1 MTAYYKNSLENLY
14 HHKQIDEA
22 TAMEYISK
30 EQGNTI
36 KDKLPI
42 NLYTPNLFVKIGLGV
57 LTYFIIIGSTGLLY
71 LMLSISRFYN
81 LFFVFCG
88 MVSYVF
94 LEIMATKKKHYN
106 SGVDNLLMIASVA
119 FISSGLAV
127 DNHSDTLLSL
137 IVLCLSIWM
146 TIRFADR
153 FAACSAVMALL
164 AFLYFILSSLF
175 FAITP
180 FFLIISA
187 GIIYYF
193 ANKKSKLSTNF
204 VYKPLVKII
213 AIIALLCFYVCGN
226 YFIINEMS
234 DGIQLPTYVSAVFWL
249 WTMIIPILY
258 LVKGIISKDL
268 IFIRS
273 GVLLIAASVITFKY
287 YHTIM
292 PVEQALLIAGIVLT
306 LGSYILIQKLKKA
319 KWGFIYNEA
328 NVTANKYENLEGII
342 IGETFGHQQQTPE
355 PDTKFGGGSFGG
367 SGAGSNY

>member
-1 MTAYYKNSLENLY
+1 MIAYNKTSIENLY
-14 HHKQIDEA
+14 HHEQIDEA

-36 KDKLPI
+36 KDRLPI

-57 LTYFIIIGSTGLLY
+57 LTYFIIISSTGLLY
-71 LMLSISRFYN
+71 LMLSISRSYN

-106 SGVDNLLMIASVA
+106 SGVDNVLMIASVA
-119 FISSGLAV
+119 FISSSLAV
-127 DNHSDTLLSL
+127 DNHSNILLSL

-153 FAACSAVMALL
+153 LAAGSAVIALL
-164 AFLYFILSSLF
+164 AFLYFIFSRSF

-193 ANKKSKLSTNF
+193 ANKTRKLSTNF
-204 VYKPLVKII
+204 VYKPVVKII
-213 AIIALLCFYVCGN
+213 AIIALLSFYACGN
-226 YFIINEMS
+226 YLVINEMS
-234 DGIQLPTYVSAVFWL
+234 NGIQMPTYVSAVFWL

-258 LVKGIISKDL
+258 LVKGVINKDL

-287 YHTIM
+287 YYNIM
-292 PVEQALLIAGIVLT
+292 PAEQALFLAGIALT
-306 LGSYILIQKLKKA
+306 LMSYILIQKLKKA
-319 KWGFIYNEA
+319 RWGYIYNEA
-328 NVTANKYENLEGII
+328 NLIPNKYEYLEGII
-342 IGETFGHQQQTPE
+342 IGEAFGHQQQTPQ
-355 PDTKFGGGSFGG
+355 PDTKFGDGSFGG
-367 SGAGSNY
+367 SGAGSKY